1 MRRRPAI
8 LLETASRASRMG
20 FMIGFR
26 TLPARRAPAAA
37 LVFAAAVLAAGCVER
52 KMVLR
57 SDPPGAV
64 AYVDDERVG
73 VTPCEA
79 PFNHYGTRRV
89 TLEYSREPF
98 LKANGGTAPPRFEGG
113 FRRLEADADLAVP
126 WYQWYGLDLI
136 TEIAIPFTIR
146 DVQEFAYVLEPAEPL
161 PTKES
166 VLKRAHALR
175 EFLERRNEEDR
186 RRRGAE
192 PVPVAPGP
200 SGAAPE

>member
-1 MRRRPAI
+1 MV
-8 LLETASRASRMG
+8 
-20 FMIGFR
+20 GFR
-26 TLPARRAPAAA
+26 TLFARRAPAAA
-37 LVFAAAVLAAGCVER
+37 LGVAAALLVSGCVER
-52 KMVLR
+52 KMILR

-79 PFNHYGTRRV
+79 PFDHYGTRRV

-113 FRRLEADADLAVP
+113 FKRLEADANLAVP

-146 DVQEFAYVLEPAEPL
+146 DVQEFVYALEPAEPL
-161 PTKES
+161 PSKEA
-166 VLKRAHALR
+166 VLRRAHALR
-175 EFLERRNEEDR
+175 ELMERRNEEDR
-186 RRRGAE
+186 RSRGAE
-192 PVPVAPGP
+192 PVPVVPGP
-200 SGAAPE
+200 SGAVPQ